1 MRPHGLGLLAPAKI
15 NLHLRVGG
23 PRADGFHPVLTWMV
37 TVGLFDNLILEPSH
51 GPEALGVANHGG
63 GGVGQAARLSCDL
76 PGLPCD
82 SRNLVVRAAD
92 ALRSRILT
100 PVAPVHARL
109 LKQIPVGAG
118 LGGGSSDAARAL
130 QGLNVLWGANWPVSE
145 LAALSAG
152 LGSDLPFFFHG
163 PSAICRGRGELV
175 QPLSPPRAR
184 LALLI
189 FPGRAMPTAAVY
201 RRFDDLFEMKSAAP
215 ASVEAEPDFGAW
227 VQLGAAELLPLLVN
241 DLELAAFSIDP
252 ELGRLRGSVEQALSR
267 IVRMSGSGSTL
278 FTLFDADEHA
288 DAHDAALAVQR
299 THGVRCVAAELAP
312 GIDDDLTRR
321 D

>member
-1 MRPHGLGLLAPAKI
+1 MPVHGLRLLAPAKI

-37 TVGLFDNLILEPSH
+37 TAGLFDNLILELSH
-51 GPEALGVANHGG
+51 GPGAPDAAKLVG
-63 GGVGQAARLSCDL
+63 GGVGPAVRLSCDL

-82 SRNLVVRAAD
+82 SGNLVVRAAE
-92 ALRSRILT
+92 ALRGRILT
-100 PVAPVHARL
+100 PVAPVHIRL
-109 LKQIPVGAG
+109 LKRIPVGAG
-118 LGGGSSDAARAL
+118 LGGGSSDAASAL
-130 QGLNVLWGANWPVSE
+130 QGLNALWGANWRAGE
-145 LAALSAG
+145 LAALAAG
-152 LGSDLPFFFHG
+152 LGSDLPFFFDG

-201 RRFDDLFEMKSAAP
+201 ERFDDLLEMNRAGA

-227 VQLGAAELLPLLVN
+227 VRLGAAELLPLLVN
-241 DLELAAFSIDP
+241 DLEPAAFAIDP
-252 ELGRLRGSVEQALSR
+252 ELGRLRGSVEEALSR

-278 FTLFDADEHA
+278 FSLYDGGEAA
-288 DAHDAALAVQR
+288 AARDAAVAVQR
-299 THGVRCVAAELAP
+299 RHGVRCVVAEIAP
-312 GIDDDLTRR
+312 KVDDDLARR
-321 D
+321 E